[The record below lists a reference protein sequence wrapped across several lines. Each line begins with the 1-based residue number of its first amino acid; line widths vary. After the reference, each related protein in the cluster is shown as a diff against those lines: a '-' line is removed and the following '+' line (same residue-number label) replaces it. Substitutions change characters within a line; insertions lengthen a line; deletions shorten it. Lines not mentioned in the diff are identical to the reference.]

1 MPFSIK
7 RVLVDER
14 NRPFC
19 LVSGVRSSASPSH
32 PAVWPY
38 GLNHEEGTASIRQMF
53 LMPTGGV
60 RLHQERLHS
69 QYLGRYRVGWLSP
82 CPNSKPHHRW

>member
-19 LVSGVRSSASPSH
+19 LVSGIRSSASPSH

-53 LMPTGGV
+53 LMPTGGATTSGTTSFAV
-60 RLHQERLHS
+60 SGPLPS
-69 QYLGRYRVGWLSP
+69 WLVESLP
-82 CPNSKPHHRW
+82 QQ